1 MRAPAEQNFQV
12 ALTRI
17 ALPAPVLLLPPLLM
31 RAFESFEF
39 VRARPALRG
48 PAQIVSITASL
59 LFALPLAIGVFPQN
73 SEVAVEELE
82 PEFRQLTDSRGARI
96 TSLVFNKGL

>member
-1 MRAPAEQNFQV
+1 MRV
-12 ALTRI
+12 
-17 ALPAPVLLLPPLLM
+17 
-31 RAFESFEF
+31 FESFEF
-39 VRARPALRG
+39 ARARPALRG

-82 PEFRQLTDSRGARI
+82 SEFHHLRDSAGNPIKA
-96 TSLVFNKGL
+96 LVFNKGL